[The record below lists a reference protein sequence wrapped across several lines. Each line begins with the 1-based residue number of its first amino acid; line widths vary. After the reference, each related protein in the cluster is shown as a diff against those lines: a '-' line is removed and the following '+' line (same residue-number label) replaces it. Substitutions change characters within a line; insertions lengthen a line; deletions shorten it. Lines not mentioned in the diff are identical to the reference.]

1 MRETGF
7 FFLYLFACL
16 VLGTLLTYPL
26 MQTGWIAHDP
36 HRVMGRLAQL
46 FILADLWPFLKVK
59 RLNDHTALGYGVS
72 RTRFLG
78 ALWRGWLLGVA
89 ILLVLILNLLLLEI
103 RAPHGVGSDW
113 LPALLRKSIQV
124 LIGGLL
130 TSLLEETFF
139 RGALYSA
146 IRRGG
151 SMRSAVLWSS
161 FLFALVHFM
170 KPHALPAGVA
180 FDWSGTWQL
189 FIHVFIDAFQWRHLD
204 SMSVLFLA
212 GVLLALVREYT
223 GHIGWC
229 IGLHAG
235 WIFVIQ
241 LTCYL
246 TDGNPASP
254 NAWLVGGYDGVIGW
268 LAAAWIGLLTL
279 GFRPFTHNRERKR
292 RG

>member
-1 MRETGF
+1 MRETGI

-16 VLGTLLTYPL
+16 VLGALLTYPL
-26 MQTGWIAHDP
+26 LQTGWIAHDP
-36 HRVMGRLAQL
+36 HRVMGRLAQVFML
-46 FILADLWPFLKVK
+46 VGLWPFFKAM
-59 RLNDHTALGYGVS
+59 RLNDRTALGYGVS
-72 RTRFLG
+72 RTRFPG

-89 ILLVLILNLLLLEI
+89 ILLVLVLNLLLLEI
-103 RAPHGVGSDW
+103 RAPHGAGTDW
-113 LPALLRKSIQV
+113 LPTLLGKSIQV

-130 TSLLEETFF
+130 TSLMEETFF

-146 IRRGG
+146 VRRGG
-151 SMRSAVLWSS
+151 STRSAVLWSS

-170 KPHALPAGVA
+170 KPHALPAGMA

-204 SMSVLFLA
+204 SMAALFLA
-212 GVLLALVREYT
+212 GVLLALVRERT

-229 IGLHAG
+229 MGLHAG

-241 LTCYL
+241 MTRHL

-254 NAWLVGGYDGVIGW
+254 TAWLVGRYDGVIGW
-268 LAAAWIGLLTL
+268 LAAAWLGLLTL
-279 GFRPFTHNRERKR
+279 GLWSFTHNRERKR
-292 RG
+292 RA